1 MIEKENPDSSD
12 NKDLEEITEEDNEK
26 GDDEIEEKSE
36 ENLREE

>member
-1 MIEKENPDSSD
+1 VIEKENPDSSD
-12 NKDLEEITEEDNEK
+12 NKDLEEITGEDNEK